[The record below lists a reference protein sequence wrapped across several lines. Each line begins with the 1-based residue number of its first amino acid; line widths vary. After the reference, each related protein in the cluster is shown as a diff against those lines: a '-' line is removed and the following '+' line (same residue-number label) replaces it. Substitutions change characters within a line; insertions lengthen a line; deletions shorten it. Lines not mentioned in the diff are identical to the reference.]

1 MFVNPWQFCVAIVL
15 MIWGT
20 YFITYRFWCRRKGI
34 SVEILSVKP
43 RIIKELPNFTVIYG
57 YDVKYLLNGV
67 EYTAQSLEFYIT
79 VLVPGPMIPYSTTG
93 KLLHNGKV
101 SLDKVKT
108 NMTYGVVLWGVFHY
122 FSWLSYIDS
131 SLIIEIEECLSEMD
145 KYSSI
150 GHLSIFNY

>member
-1 MFVNPWQFCVAIVL
+1 MFVNPWQFCVATVL

-20 YFITYRFWCRRKGI
+20 YIITYRFCCRRKGI

-108 NMTYGVVLWGVFHY
+108 NMTYGVVLWVF
-122 FSWLSYIDS
+122 S
-131 SLIIEIEECLSEMD
+131 IIFLAEL
-145 KYSSI
+145 Y
-150 GHLSIFNY
+150 

>member
-1 MFVNPWQFCVAIVL
+1 MFVNPWQFCIAIVL
-15 MIWGT
+15 MIFGT

-67 EYTAQSLEFYIT
+67 EYTAHSLEFYIT

-108 NMTYGVVLWGVFHY
+108 NMTYGVVLWVF
-122 FSWLSYIDS
+122 S
-131 SLIIEIEECLSEMD
+131 IIFLAEL
-145 KYSSI
+145 Y
-150 GHLSIFNY
+150 

>member
-15 MIWGT
+15 MIFGT
-20 YFITYRFWCRRKGI
+20 YFIAFRFWCRRKGI
-34 SVEILSVKP
+34 PVGILSVTP

-57 YDVKYLLNGV
+57 YDVKYLLNGA
-67 EYTAQSLEFYIT
+67 EYTAHSLEFYIT

-108 NMTYGVVLWGVFHY
+108 NMTYGVVLWLFA
-122 FSWLSYIDS
+122 
-131 SLIIEIEECLSEMD
+131 IILLAEL
-145 KYSSI
+145 Y
-150 GHLSIFNY
+150 

>member
-1 MFVNPWQFCVAIVL
+1 MFVNPWQFCVAIIL
-15 MIWGT
+15 MIFGT
-20 YFITYRFWCRRKGI
+20 YLIVFRFWCRRKGI

-57 YDVKYLLNGV
+57 YDVKYLLK
-67 EYTAQSLEFYIT
+67 SLEFYIT

-108 NMTYGVVLWGVFHY
+108 NMTYGVVLWVF
-122 FSWLSYIDS
+122 S
-131 SLIIEIEECLSEMD
+131 IIFLAEL
-145 KYSSI
+145 Y
-150 GHLSIFNY
+150 

>member
-79 VLVPGPMIPYSTTG
+79 VLVPGPMIS
-93 KLLHNGKV
+93 KK
-101 SLDKVKT
+101 
-108 NMTYGVVLWGVFHY
+108 
-122 FSWLSYIDS
+122 IR
-131 SLIIEIEECLSEMD
+131 LIINHYTCINKEVI
-145 KYSSI
+145 
-150 GHLSIFNY
+150 

>member
-1 MFVNPWQFCVAIVL
+1 MAVL
-15 MIWGT
+15 CSN
-20 YFITYRFWCRRKGI
+20 RSNDFWDIFYYISFLVCRRKGI
-34 SVEILSVKP
+34 SVELMSVKP

-108 NMTYGVVLWGVFHY
+108 NMTYGVVLWVF
-122 FSWLSYIDS
+122 S
-131 SLIIEIEECLSEMD
+131 IIFLAEL
-145 KYSSI
+145 Y
-150 GHLSIFNY
+150 